1 MEISPDASAGSP
13 HHFLTHRV
21 EPGALVI
28 TDGWI
33 GHLGITGLCYGHVR
47 GNQRAA
53 RARGE
58 DPGELLPRVNRVAG
72 LARRWCQS
80 PRRASGT
87 DERPGP
93 GEPLTWHSPVWAM
106 PHDGVTGASRMT
118 WYYRMSDSPIAGGM
132 R

>member
-1 MEISPDASAGSP
+1 MALPAIELIAPLASQRRMEISPDASAGSP

-72 LARRWCQS
+72 LARRWCQVAPPS
-80 PRRASGT
+80 VGHRRAA
-87 DERPGP
+87 RPWRTAH
-93 GEPLTWHSPVWAM
+93 LA
-106 PHDGVTGASRMT
+106 
-118 WYYRMSDSPIAGGM
+118 
-132 R
+132 

>member
-1 MEISPDASAGSP
+1 MALPAIELIAPLASQRRMEISPDASAGSL

-72 LARRWCQS
+72 LARRWCQIAPPS
-80 PRRASGT
+80 VGHRRAA
-87 DERPGP
+87 RPWRTAH
-93 GEPLTWHSPVWAM
+93 LA
-106 PHDGVTGASRMT
+106 
-118 WYYRMSDSPIAGGM
+118 
-132 R
+132 

>member
-1 MEISPDASAGSP
+1 MEISPDASAGSL

-58 DPGELLPRVNRVAG
+58 DPASCCPGSTGSPGWPGAG
-72 LARRWCQS
+72 ARS

-93 GEPLTWHSPVWAM
+93 GEPLTWHSAVRAM

>member
-1 MEISPDASAGSP
+1 MEISPDASAGSLQ
-13 HHFLTHRV
+13 HFLTHRV

-72 LARRWCQS
+72 LARRWCQVAPPS
-80 PRRASGT
+80 VGT

-93 GEPLTWHSPVWAM
+93 GEPLTWHSLVR
-106 PHDGVTGASRMT
+106 HAS
-118 WYYRMSDSPIAGGM
+118 
-132 R
+132 